1 MTVRLEKI
9 PQVPEGLPRR
19 CRLRGW
25 GWRRRLGAA
34 AAGPG
39 ASMSAWSQQSGAE
52 SLLLLPLLLPPP
64 PPPPPPL
71 PGSMIGGA
79 VCVVKRG
86 REMEAGETSRA
97 GAGRN
102 DPAKRRGRGAGG

>member
-1 MTVRLEKI
+1 MNPWDRWR
-9 PQVPEGLPRR
+9 PEEREYY
-19 CRLRGW
+19 RGS
-25 GWRRRLGAA
+25 AA
-34 AAGPG
+34 AAAKGPPAPPHGPGPG

-52 SLLLLPLLLPPP
+52 SLLLLLPPPP

-86 REMEAGETSRA
+86 REMEAGETGWG
-97 GAGRN
+97 GAGRA
-102 DPAKRRGRGAGG
+102 DPGKRQGRRAGG

>member
-1 MTVRLEKI
+1 MTLS
-9 PQVPEGLPRR
+9 
-19 CRLRGW
+19 CRLKAALRCSRW
-25 GWRRRLGAA
+25 ASAA
-34 AAGPG
+34 AAAKGPLALPAAPHGPGPG

-64 PPPPPPL
+64 PPPPPL

-86 REMEAGETSRA
+86 REMEAGATGRE
-97 GAGRN
+97 GAGRT
-102 DPAKRRGRGAGG
+102 DPEKRRGRRARG